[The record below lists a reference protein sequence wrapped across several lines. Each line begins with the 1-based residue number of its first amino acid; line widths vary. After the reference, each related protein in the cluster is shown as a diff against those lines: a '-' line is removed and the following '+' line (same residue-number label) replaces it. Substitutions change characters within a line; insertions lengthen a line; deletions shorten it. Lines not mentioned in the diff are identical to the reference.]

1 MRFLFLF
8 IATVLVP
15 PATPPAQ
22 AHKPFRPSQGT
33 TAAKPAPDKMK
44 CHHSLVTLY
53 ENFFDWS
60 TQTNSPITR
69 PLGKYGNGR
78 PSKS

>member
-1 MRFLFLF
+1 
-8 IATVLVP
+8 
-15 PATPPAQ
+15 
-22 AHKPFRPSQGT
+22 
-33 TAAKPAPDKMK
+33 MK